1 MTRPPPTQIRILIAD
16 PQPLFRDG
24 LARTIAA
31 DAGLRVVASLDDD
44 SQVVATLRRLA
55 PEVAVVDAGLRWPRV
70 AEAIAQRR
78 LDTRLMLLAAEV
90 RPGEAFEAVA
100 AGARGYLS
108 KQVDGAVVCEAV
120 RRVAAGGVA
129 LCAQAQAVVSGE
141 IRLRHC
147 HERGLLAP
155 RELEVL
161 RLLAEGLSNGE
172 IGSELHIAPATVKS
186 HCTRIYQRL
195 DARDRVGAVVEAMR
209 RGLLD

>member
-1 MTRPPPTQIRILIAD
+1 MTQIRIVIAD
-16 PQPLFRDG
+16 AQPLFRDG

-31 DAGLRVVASLDDD
+31 DAGLRVVAALDDD
-44 SQVVATLRRLA
+44 AKAVATVRRLA
-55 PEVAVVDAGLRWPRV
+55 PEVAVVDAGLRWTRV

-78 LDTRLMLLAAEV
+78 LGTRLMLLAAEV

-100 AGARGYLS
+100 AGAQGYLS
-108 KQVDGAVVCEAV
+108 KQVDGAVVREAV

-129 LCAQAQAVVSGE
+129 LCEQAQTVVSRE
-141 IRLRHC
+141 IRLRHRD
-147 HERGLLAP
+147 ERGLLAP